1 MNDHRAR
8 RLSKAA
14 PWRTVNVTLLLCFFA
29 AIIEGIDIISF
40 GLAAAELRDALALTP
55 SQIAFTASGT
65 MAAFIVGAVAAGRAS
80 DRLGRKWVLIAAM
93 AIMGLCS
100 LATSLVSSFEGL
112 LVARAMTGVGLGAAM
127 PMFIAL
133 AAEAGSPEGR
143 VSRVSAMLSGSP
155 LGGILASLFVAS
167 AWGSQWQA
175 IFVFGGAAPLLLAP
189 LLAWGVTGSRP
200 AAAAGIG
207 GQGTKLSALSA
218 LFGDRRATLT
228 LLLWAGLLSNQVLTY
243 IMFNWLPVL
252 LRDLGL
258 DRWQASM
265 AMTAFMAAAVV
276 GNLAISRFVKGE
288 GRWAVIAGVF
298 LGTVVSLLAFSFPR
312 MGFGGLV
319 LVSGLAG
326 LFILSATVL
335 LYGLATDIYPT
346 AVRGTGVGSATA
358 VGRVGAIGGPL
369 LAGGLLQLG
378 VVTGTL
384 LPALAP
390 FALIGG
396 AAAVV
401 LARRVG

>member
-1 MNDHRAR
+1 MKDDRAR
-8 RLSKAA
+8 RLSEAA
-14 PWRTVNVTLLLCFFA
+14 PRRSVNVTLLLCFFA

-40 GLAAAELRDALALTP
+40 GLAAADLRAALALTP

-80 DRLGRKWVLIAAM
+80 DRLGRKWVLIVAM

-112 LVARAMTGVGLGAAM
+112 LIARAMTGVGLGAAM

-175 IFVFGGAAPLLLAP
+175 IFVFGGVAPLLLAP

-200 AAAAGIG
+200 AEAAGTG
-207 GQGTKLSALSA
+207 AQGSKLSAISA
-218 LFGDRRATLT
+218 LFGDGRATLT

-288 GRWAVIAGVF
+288 GRWVVIAGVF
-298 LGTVVSLLAFSFPR
+298 LGTVVSLLAFSLPN

-346 AVRGTGVGSATA
+346 PVRGTGVGSATA

-369 LAGGLLQLG
+369 LAGGLIQLG

-396 AAAVV
+396 AAAVI